1 MLDKELKIGPEGG
14 EKSVGLLTGKKEGFL
29 KRENVK

>member
-1 MLDKELKIGPEGG
+1 MLDKEQEIGPEGG
-14 EKSVGLLTGKKEGFL
+14 EKLVGLLTREKEGFL